1 MSIEVVDSSFR
12 IYSPAFIKFCKSA
25 FSFTLQFTLPE
36 KKTPEG
42 VTFGRHN
49 VITDCWISR

>member
-42 VTFGRHN
+42 VTSGRHSL
-49 VITDCWISR
+49 ITDF